1 MSQLNDVITTGRTV
15 KTALLD
21 GAERNV
27 VVSFGSGEAT
37 LTTSDGNTLKTSEG
51 DVILVSSETEAEAIS
66 GVIQSGSLK
75 LSRKLCSKEDLA
87 FGECNPAQFSV
98 DIYNIGDVAGKEIE
112 VYELIEGYKVNLFK
126 GKVDSS
132 KLNPEQNYRSI
143 EAYDALYEAKQVD
156 VKQWYDS
163 YFASTQKEEYKG
175 VWGQSQY
182 YYPQVV
188 KYNNVYYQYI
198 NTLTDEFI
206 RKDGQTEFIENVTQ
220 YLTGKTP
227 EEIMADSSISKYIS
241 KLDSYEPNNYTPVT
255 LLQFRNDLFSYVGI
269 EQVQTKL
276 VNDYVRIGK
285 TINAESILFGTLLQN
300 ICQMCG
306 VFGMMTPTGKFRYV
320 DLRDK
325 WETQEVL
332 FPSGERR
339 IYTGG
344 VETVDYSDNYVSN
357 GTTYEEFTTDLIDS
371 VKIFN
376 ANNAM
381 VSYAGALNSSNSLD
395 IVGNLLLAG
404 LDSSVLD
411 VVSQKIFDL
420 VKNLTYTPLKLS
432 AKVSMPIDLGSFIT
446 FTSHTGQTVKSIVL
460 NDNWSNAQMVDQSVS
475 SSGGK
480 KRKDSSKVS
489 NDLQKAIKNTLDIA
503 LVDIYERINS
513 NGAMIK
519 RLDANSGSYMVEV
532 KRRDD
537 ETGSKFEQTASKIS
551 WIIKS
556 GTGESNFTLTDR
568 MAALVANSVDIS
580 GLVTFKEKIE
590 SGSETVINGGAIK
603 TGSIKAESLKV
614 GSLTASLFQIAAGQN
629 LLSDVD
635 SFEVISDDLAVSDKV
650 GQGTIAISS
659 EAAFAGRKSLKI
671 APTALS
677 GSRFGFV
684 LGNSSYSV
692 GRVFTQK
699 GKYYIVSFYLKS
711 SVNGVT
717 GTCYAKSYNTLT
729 SRGGITS
736 GTYNF
741 TYNDSSNGWQR
752 FYFLVQGDSSYN
764 YLGLEFQFGSSAVGA
779 TMYLDGIQVEQ
790 AEATNQLPSYFK
802 NGSVTSINGASII
815 TGSITA
821 EQLAADIVRSRNYSK
836 TSYKKFSDA
845 GTYLDL
851 NTGAITSTVL
861 YIDAN
866 GNAGFK
872 GSVEAT
878 ELSASKK
885 GTLSVFS
892 FDEMG
897 MYARL
902 NRQSIVNA
910 NNDIELSAKGFIYSI
925 FPNYVVGATS
935 TLNREGVI
943 RMYKSE
949 EYVQGD
955 KKPVV
960 NFTVDS
966 NVIDIKG
973 KHSNSVGD
981 TYTAIR
987 SGRDGMIISSLES
1000 AEYDTYLGSW
1010 GGAGNNVIIQGQ
1022 DIIFGNMSYEPALVS
1037 NLTDSNVY
1045 MVINKSG
1052 NVIIKRTLSVEKLM
1066 VSSAM
1071 YSPISITVGNQNLMV
1086 LARRV

>member
-1 MSQLNDVITTGRTV
+1 
-15 KTALLD
+15 
-21 GAERNV
+21 
-27 VVSFGSGEAT
+27 
-37 LTTSDGNTLKTSEG
+37 
-51 DVILVSSETEAEAIS
+51 
-66 GVIQSGSLK
+66 
-75 LSRKLCSKEDLA
+75 
-87 FGECNPAQFSV
+87 
-98 DIYNIGDVAGKEIE
+98 
-112 VYELIEGYKVNLFK
+112 
-126 GKVDSS
+126 
-132 KLNPEQNYRSI
+132 
-143 EAYDALYEAKQVD
+143 
-156 VKQWYDS
+156 
-163 YFASTQKEEYKG
+163 
-175 VWGQSQY
+175 
-182 YYPQVV
+182 
-188 KYNNVYYQYI
+188 
-198 NTLTDEFI
+198 
-206 RKDGQTEFIENVTQ
+206 
-220 YLTGKTP
+220 
-227 EEIMADSSISKYIS
+227 
-241 KLDSYEPNNYTPVT
+241 
-255 LLQFRNDLFSYVGI
+255 
-269 EQVQTKL
+269 
-276 VNDYVRIGK
+276 
-285 TINAESILFGTLLQN
+285 
-300 ICQMCG
+300 
-306 VFGMMTPTGKFRYV
+306 
-320 DLRDK
+320 
-325 WETQEVL
+325 
-332 FPSGERR
+332 
-339 IYTGG
+339 
-344 VETVDYSDNYVSN
+344 
-357 GTTYEEFTTDLIDS
+357 
-371 VKIFN
+371 
-376 ANNAM
+376 
-381 VSYAGALNSSNSLD
+381 
-395 IVGNLLLAG
+395 
-404 LDSSVLD
+404 
-411 VVSQKIFDL
+411 
-420 VKNLTYTPLKLS
+420 
-432 AKVSMPIDLGSFIT
+432 
-446 FTSHTGQTVKSIVL
+446 
-460 NDNWSNAQMVDQSVS
+460 
-475 SSGGK
+475 
-480 KRKDSSKVS
+480 
-489 NDLQKAIKNTLDIA
+489 
-503 LVDIYERINS
+503 
-513 NGAMIK
+513 
-519 RLDANSGSYMVEV
+519 
-532 KRRDD
+532 
-537 ETGSKFEQTASKIS
+537 
-551 WIIKS
+551 
-556 GTGESNFTLTDR
+556 
-568 MAALVANSVDIS
+568 
-580 GLVTFKEKIE
+580 
-590 SGSETVINGGAIK
+590 
-603 TGSIKAESLKV
+603 
-614 GSLTASLFQIAAGQN
+614 
-629 LLSDVD
+629 
-635 SFEVISDDLAVSDKV
+635 
-650 GQGTIAISS
+650 
-659 EAAFAGRKSLKI
+659 
-671 APTALS
+671 
-677 GSRFGFV
+677 
-684 LGNSSYSV
+684 
-692 GRVFTQK
+692 VFTQK
-699 GKYYIVSFYLKS
+699 DKYYIVSFYLKS